1 MQLSGDLLV
10 QLADIFGVSTDYI
23 LGRTKYR
30 TYEGT
35 SFEVPK
41 IIDLLSRGDMEMISN
56 WAELSPENQA
66 RIADYAKILQKAEA
80 AQHFFCR
87 VSLFSP
93 VPAVLVR
100 NLVQHQKHNSKQKFL
115 IPPLVRKRI
124 YLQQN
129 KI

>member
-1 MQLSGDLLV
+1 MKSKHLFTPPLIKQ
-10 QLADIFGVSTDYI
+10 
-23 LGRTKYR
+23 
-30 TYEGT
+30 
-35 SFEVPK
+35 
-41 IIDLLSRGDMEMISN
+41 
-56 WAELSPENQA
+56 
-66 RIADYAKILQKAEA
+66 
-80 AQHFFCR
+80 QHFFCR

>member
-1 MQLSGDLLV
+1 MKSKHL
-10 QLADIFGVSTDYI
+10 FT
-23 LGRTKYR
+23 
-30 TYEGT
+30 
-35 SFEVPK
+35 PHK
-41 IIDLLSRGDMEMISN
+41 ITAL
-56 WAELSPENQA
+56 
-66 RIADYAKILQKAEA
+66 
-80 AQHFFCR
+80 FCR